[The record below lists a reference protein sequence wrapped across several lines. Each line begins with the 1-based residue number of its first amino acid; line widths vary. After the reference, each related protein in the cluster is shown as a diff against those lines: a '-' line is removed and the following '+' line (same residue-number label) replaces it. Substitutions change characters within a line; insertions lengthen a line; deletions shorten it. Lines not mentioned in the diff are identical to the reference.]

1 MAVTDATGRGDRA
14 PGQGD
19 KATGQGETGPTGTAA
34 QARLSGRISAR
45 FREFLH
51 DPVNSVRRKI
61 EDSSYDYPASV
72 VYTADGAMIITA
84 IAAAALRHD
93 YFATT
98 LPFVAVAILVLCYPI
113 IFLFDLEPHPVV
125 LAGSAMTAAAI
136 FLAQPVSPDCA
147 PLVLTV
153 VVGEVAAIA
162 PKKISI
168 AATLAAML
176 QLVVFAAMGNVDGG
190 LPMYLVGVVLGWM
203 VGLMLQFQRRFLYQ
217 ERENQEIRAIRAA
230 DEERRRIARE
240 VHDVIAHSLSVT
252 MLHLTAARH
261 ALQTDRDVDE
271 AVDALTDAERLG
283 RQAMSDIRRTVG
295 LLDQRPSSSTPEPG
309 LDDID
314 GLVTDFVRAGL
325 PVDCTITGDTAAVSA
340 TTGLALYRISQESLA
355 NVAKH
360 APGAEVVLRIEVT
373 EAAVTA
379 TVINTLPG
387 WTVHRGGGMG
397 ISGMRQ
403 RATLLGG
410 SLTAGPHDGNTWQ
423 VRAHIPLG
431 AGKPTGGCVVTGTED
446 PLRVVRDAF
455 VSMTRKMQEGT

>member
-1 MAVTDATGRGDRA
+1 MAVTDATGQGRSA
-14 PGQGD
+14 P
-19 KATGQGETGPTGTAA
+19 AQGETGPTGTVAGSRLPA
-34 QARLSGRISAR
+34 RIGARL
-45 FREFLH
+45 REFLH

-61 EDSSYDYPASV
+61 ENTSYDYPPSV
-72 VYTADGAMIITA
+72 IYTADGAMIITA

-98 LPFVAVAILVLCYPI
+98 LPFVAVLILVLCYPI
-113 IFLFDLEPHPVV
+113 IFLFDLEPHPIV
-125 LAGSAMTAAAI
+125 LAGSAMAAAAI
-136 FLAQPVSPDCA
+136 FLAQPVSPDCST
-147 PLVLTV
+147 LVLTV

-162 PKKISI
+162 PKKVSI
-168 AATLAAML
+168 AVTVAAL
-176 QLVVFAAMGNVDGG
+176 LELLLFAALGNVEAG

-217 ERENQEIRAIRAA
+217 ERENQENRAIRAA

-295 LLDQRPSSSTPEPG
+295 LLDQRPSSWAPEPG
-309 LDDID
+309 LDDMD
-314 GLVTDFVRAGL
+314 GLVADFVRAGL
-325 PVDCTITGDTAAVSA
+325 PVDYTLVGDTGSVSA
-340 TTGLALYRISQESLA
+340 ATGLALYRISQESLA

-360 APGAEVVLRIEVT
+360 APGAEVVLRIEITASEVSALVT
-373 EAAVTA
+373 
-379 TVINTLPG
+379 NTTPG
-387 WTVHRGGGMG
+387 WTVHRGRGMG

-410 SLTAGPHDGNTWQ
+410 SLTAGPGESGWQ
-423 VRAHIPLG
+423 VRARIPLG
-431 AGKPTGGCVVTGTED
+431 GEKSAGGCAAGAVED
-446 PLRVVRDAF
+446 PLRLVRDAF
-455 VSMTRKMQEGT
+455 ASMTRKMQEGT